1 MRAQLRPRRALVVED
16 VADIRVFVV
25 ALLDRE
31 GFAVE
36 ECDDGAQCVEMVRA
50 TGPDLVVLDIELPS
64 LDGIEACRRIRT
76 FSDAYLL
83 ILTARDEEV
92 DKVVA
97 FDAGADDY
105 VTKPFS
111 SAEFVARVRALMR
124 RPRTD
129 SASDERHRCFG
140 KLVIDADARE
150 VWLDG
155 VAVQLTRTE
164 FDLLDALS
172 SAPRQAF
179 TRAQLLER
187 VWGETWFGDEHLVDV
202 HVSNLRR
209 KLGQDGRV
217 FIATVRGVG
226 FRMGAG

>member
-1 MRAQLRPRRALVVED
+1 MAQEQSPRRALVVED
-16 VADIRVFVV
+16 AADIRAFVA
-25 ALLDRE
+25 ALLERE
-31 GFAVE
+31 GFTVE
-36 ECDDGAQCVEMVRA
+36 ECDDGAECVEMVRA
-50 TGPDLVVLDIELPS
+50 IGPDLVVLDLELPS
-64 LDGIEACRRIRT
+64 LDGTEVCRRVRA

-83 ILTARDEEV
+83 VLTGRDGEV
-92 DKVVA
+92 DKVVTFA
-97 FDAGADDY
+97 AGADDY

-111 SAEFVARVRALMR
+111 SAELVARIRALMR
-124 RPRTD
+124 RPR
-129 SASDERHRCFG
+129 SAGAADDGQRRFG
-140 KLVIDADARE
+140 RLVVDPNARQ

-155 VAVQLTRTE
+155 VVVELTRTE

-179 TRAQLLER
+179 TRGQLLER
-187 VWGETWFGDEHLVDV
+187 VWGEKWFGNEHLVDV
-202 HVSNLRR
+202 HVCNLRR